1 MDEIGRGAFAVVY
14 RARDVELDRLVA
26 LKELHPALLI
36 QTEWVNS
43 FKREARTIAK
53 LDHPRIVPIYDV
65 IETDHRLVIVMRLV
79 TGSSL
84 EKMIAAHGPL
94 PWAQALEII
103 TAIGEGLDYAHNQH
117 ILHRDLKP
125 ANILLDA
132 NQGPL
137 LGDFGMAK
145 FIGEASAQVTADD
158 KIVGT
163 SAYMAPEIWEGAKYS
178 PQSDLYA
185 VGCILY
191 EMLSGE
197 KLFRGETSAAVMM
210 SHFSPPR
217 FPDVW
222 PQDTP
227 PGLSDVIK
235 RAITRAARERYPS
248 AKAFIQALTQLDSG
262 QPAPHPLPMTLPCY
276 RFDFLVISV

>member
-103 TAIGEGLDYAHNQH
+103 TA
-117 ILHRDLKP
+117 
-125 ANILLDA
+125 
-132 NQGPL
+132 
-137 LGDFGMAK
+137 
-145 FIGEASAQVTADD
+145 AD
-158 KIVGT
+158 V
-163 SAYMAPEIWEGAKYS
+163 S
-178 PQSDLYA
+178 PRNS
-185 VGCILY
+185 
-191 EMLSGE
+191 
-197 KLFRGETSAAVMM
+197 
-210 SHFSPPR
+210 FSP
-217 FPDVW
+217 
-222 PQDTP
+222 
-227 PGLSDVIK
+227 LSISYK
-235 RAITRAARERYPS
+235 M
-248 AKAFIQALTQLDSG
+248 
-262 QPAPHPLPMTLPCY
+262 QPTA
-276 RFDFLVISV
+276 